1 MMSSDVV
8 VPAADV
14 TLRDARR
21 VIEAGE
27 YAARSAGL
35 FMHLVVLD
43 VHGNLVAHA
52 RMDGTWD
59 MAAGSSIEA
68 GLVRRAIDM
77 AMLAVKHGASQA
89 QRFFSVSHRAM
100 TRRTIVI
107 AAEPLLRNGLVAGA
121 IGISGLSGEHDLVV
135 APAAAKVFP

>member
-1 MMSSDVV
+1 MSSDVV
-8 VPAADV
+8 VPTADV

-35 FMHLVVLD
+35 FLHLVVLD
-43 VHGNLVAHA
+43 VHANLVAHA

-59 MAAGSSIEA
+59 MTAASSIEA
-68 GLVRRAIDM
+68 GLVRRAID
-77 AMLAVKHGASQA
+77 LAVLAAEHGASQT
-89 QRFFSVSHRAM
+89 QRFFSISQRDR
-100 TRRTIVI
+100 TRRTVVI

-121 IGISGLSGEHDLVV
+121 IGISGLSGEHDMVV